1 MCLKSWTAGAALV
14 PWRLRFDIAL
24 RQTLDPGKGLSA
36 FLSRIAIVGMALAI
50 AILLTVQ
57 SVMNGFDLEMR
68 ERILSLVPHVEVT
81 SSDTSTQW
89 QVLAEQLARDPGITK
104 VRYFA
109 TADAL
114 LMRGQSV
121 TAARLS
127 TIGEE
132 SVAHYSR
139 LVKPALS
146 EWNTDGLILG
156 AALASR
162 LDLAVGDWVTF
173 ILPAETTLG
182 LEPIRVHL
190 SAVLDSKTELDEVL
204 ALVHHDTFKPFA
216 KSSRVT
222 TGLALQL
229 TDVFAASQ
237 MRWQVARQVPSG
249 FHVTDWRRTHGNL
262 YSAIQLSRDLIGL
275 ILLIVIFVAAF
286 NVVSALMLVVT
297 DRRKVIAMLTAMGA
311 RASDIVTIFFLQGA
325 MIGAVGCA
333 FGVCLGAVMAFFAP
347 DLAAGLEQWLD
358 YPLLE
363 TDVYPLA
370 FVPVDIRWQDF
381 AMTTAIAMAL
391 SVLASIVPALR
402 AASLPVADTLT
413 H

>member
-1 MCLKSWTAGAALV
+1 M

-24 RQTLDPGKGLSA
+24 RQTLDPGQGLSA
-36 FLSRIAIVGMALAI
+36 FLSRIAIVGLALAI

-81 SSDTSTQW
+81 NSDTSTQW
-89 QVLAEQLARDPGITK
+89 HVLAAQLASDRGITQ

-114 LMRGQSV
+114 VMRGQSV
-121 TAARLS
+121 MAASLTSVGEDSVADYARL
-127 TIGEE
+127 
-132 SVAHYSR
+132 
-139 LVKPALS
+139 LKPALS
-146 EWNTDGLILG
+146 EWKADSLILG

-162 LDLAVGDWVTF
+162 LGLSVGDWVTF
-173 ILPAETTLG
+173 ILPAETTVG
-182 LEPIRVHL
+182 LEPIRVRL
-190 SAVLDSKTELDEVL
+190 SAVLDSKTELDEGL

-216 KSSRVT
+216 ESNRVT

-237 MRWQVARQVPSG
+237 MRWQVAQQVSSR
-249 FHVTDWRRTHGNL
+249 FQVTDWRRTHGNL

-297 DRRKVIAMLTAMGA
+297 DRRKVIAMLAAMGA

-325 MIGAVGCA
+325 MIGAVGCSLGA
-333 FGVCLGAVMAFFAP
+333 CLGAVMAVFAP
-347 DLAAGLEQWLD
+347 DLATGLEQWLD

-381 AMTTAIAMAL
+381 ATTTAIAMAL

-402 AASLPVADTLT
+402 AASLPIAETLT

>member
-1 MCLKSWTAGAALV
+1 M

-89 QVLAEQLARDPGITK
+89 HVLAEQLARDPGITK

-146 EWNTDGLILG
+146 EWNTDDLILG

-173 ILPAETTLG
+173 ILPTETTVG
-182 LEPIRVHL
+182 LEPIRVRL

-204 ALVHHDTFKPFA
+204 ALVHHHTFKPFVE
-216 KSSRVT
+216 SNRVT

-237 MRWQVARQVPSG
+237 MRWQVARQVSPR

-297 DRRKVIAMLTAMGA
+297 DRRKVIAMLAAMGA

-333 FGVCLGAVMAFFAP
+333 LGVCLGAVMAFFAP
-347 DLAAGLEQWLD
+347 DLAIGLEQWLD

>member
-1 MCLKSWTAGAALV
+1 M

-68 ERILSLVPHVEVT
+68 ERILSLVPHIEVT

-89 QVLAEQLARDPGITK
+89 HVLAEQLARDPGITK

-146 EWNTDGLILG
+146 EWNTDDLILG

-173 ILPAETTLG
+173 ILPTETTVG
-182 LEPIRVHL
+182 LEPIRVRL

-204 ALVHHDTFKPFA
+204 ALVHHHTFKPFVE
-216 KSSRVT
+216 SNRVT

-237 MRWQVARQVPSG
+237 MRWQVARQVSPR

-297 DRRKVIAMLTAMGA
+297 DRRKVIAMLAAMGA

-333 FGVCLGAVMAFFAP
+333 LGVCLGAVMAFFAP
-347 DLAAGLEQWLD
+347 DLAIGLEQWLD

>member
-1 MCLKSWTAGAALV
+1 M

-24 RQTLDPGKGLSA
+24 RQTLDPGQGLSA

-81 SSDTSTQW
+81 STDTSTQW
-89 QVLAEQLARDPGITK
+89 DALADQLASDPGITQ

-127 TIGEE
+127 TVGED
-132 SVAHYSR
+132 SVAHYAP
-139 LVKPALS
+139 LLKPALS
-146 EWNTDGLILG
+146 EWHPDSLILG

-162 LDLAVGDWVTF
+162 LSLAVGDWVTF
-173 ILPAETTLG
+173 ILPAETTVG
-182 LEPIRVHL
+182 LEPIRVRL
-190 SAVLDSKTELDEVL
+190 SAVLDSKTELDEGL

-216 KSSRVT
+216 NSSRVT

-229 TDVFAASQ
+229 SDVFAASQ
-237 MRWQVARQVPSG
+237 MRWQVAQQVSSR

-297 DRRKVIAMLTAMGA
+297 DRRKVIAMLAAMGA
-311 RASDIVTIFFLQGA
+311 RAWDIVTIFFLQGA
-325 MIGAVGCA
+325 MIGAVGCT

-347 DLAAGLEQWLD
+347 DLAIGLEQWLD

-381 AMTTAIAMAL
+381 ASTTAIAMAL

>member
-1 MCLKSWTAGAALV
+1 M

-24 RQTLDPGKGLSA
+24 RQTLDPGQGLSA
-36 FLSRIAIVGMALAI
+36 FLSRIAIVGLALAI

-81 SSDTSTQW
+81 NSDTSTQW
-89 QVLAEQLARDPGITK
+89 HVLADQLASNPGITK

-114 LMRGQSV
+114 VMRGQSV
-121 TAARLS
+121 TAARL
-127 TIGEE
+127 TTVGED
-132 SVAHYSR
+132 SVAHYAR

-146 EWNTDGLILG
+146 EWKADSLILG

-162 LDLAVGDWVTF
+162 LGLSVGDWVTF
-173 ILPAETTLG
+173 ILPAERTVG
-182 LEPIRVHL
+182 LAPIRVRL
-190 SAVLDSKTELDEVL
+190 SAVLDSKTELDEGL
-204 ALVHHDTFKPFA
+204 ALVHHDTLQPFVE
-216 KSSRVT
+216 SNRVT

-237 MRWQVARQVPSG
+237 MRWQVAQQVSSR

-297 DRRKVIAMLTAMGA
+297 DRRKVIAMLAAMGA

-325 MIGAVGCA
+325 MIGAVGCVLGA
-333 FGVCLGAVMAFFAP
+333 CLGAVMAFFAP
-347 DLAAGLEQWLD
+347 DLATGLEQWLD

-381 AMTTAIAMAL
+381 ATTTAIAMAL

>member
-1 MCLKSWTAGAALV
+1 M

-24 RQTLDPGKGLSA
+24 RQTLDPGQGLSA

-81 SSDTSTQW
+81 STDTSTQW
-89 QVLAEQLARDPGITK
+89 DALADQLASDPGITQ

-127 TIGEE
+127 TVGED
-132 SVAHYSR
+132 SVAHYAP
-139 LVKPALS
+139 LLKPALS
-146 EWNTDGLILG
+146 EWHPDSLILG

-162 LDLAVGDWVTF
+162 LSLAVGDWVTF
-173 ILPAETTLG
+173 ILPAETTVG
-182 LEPIRVHL
+182 LEPIRVRL
-190 SAVLDSKTELDEVL
+190 SAVLDSKTELDEGL

-216 KSSRVT
+216 NSSRVT

-229 TDVFAASQ
+229 SDVFAASQ
-237 MRWQVARQVPSG
+237 MRWQVAQQVSSR

-297 DRRKVIAMLTAMGA
+297 DRRKVVAMLAAMGA
-311 RASDIVTIFFLQGA
+311 RAWDIVTIFFLQGA
-325 MIGAVGCA
+325 MIGAVGCT

-347 DLAAGLEQWLD
+347 DLAIGLEQWLD

-381 AMTTAIAMAL
+381 ASTTAIDMAL

>member
-1 MCLKSWTAGAALV
+1 M

-68 ERILSLVPHVEVT
+68 ERILSLVPHIEVT

-89 QVLAEQLARDPGITK
+89 HVLAEQLARDPGITK

-146 EWNTDGLILG
+146 EWNTDDLILG

-173 ILPAETTLG
+173 ILPTETTVG
-182 LEPIRVHL
+182 LEPIRVRL

-204 ALVHHDTFKPFA
+204 ALVHHGTFKPFVE
-216 KSSRVT
+216 SNRVT

-237 MRWQVARQVPSG
+237 MRWQVARQVSPRL
-249 FHVTDWRRTHGNL
+249 HVTDWRRTHGNL

-297 DRRKVIAMLTAMGA
+297 DRRKVIAMLAAMGA

-333 FGVCLGAVMAFFAP
+333 LGVCLGAVMAFFAP
-347 DLAAGLEQWLD
+347 DLAIGLEQWLD

>member
-1 MCLKSWTAGAALV
+1 M

-24 RQTLDPGKGLSA
+24 RQTLDPGQGLSA
-36 FLSRIAIVGMALAI
+36 FLSRIAIVGLALAI

-81 SSDTSTQW
+81 NSDTSTQW
-89 QVLAEQLARDPGITK
+89 HVLADQLASNPGITK

-114 LMRGQSV
+114 VMRGQSV
-121 TAARLS
+121 TAARL
-127 TIGEE
+127 TTVGED
-132 SVAHYSR
+132 SVAHYAR

-146 EWNTDGLILG
+146 EWKADSLILG

-162 LDLAVGDWVTF
+162 LGLSVGDWVTF
-173 ILPAETTLG
+173 ILPAERTVG
-182 LEPIRVHL
+182 LAPIRVRL
-190 SAVLDSKTELDEVL
+190 SAVLDSKTELDEGL
-204 ALVHHDTFKPFA
+204 ALVHHDTFQPFVE
-216 KSSRVT
+216 SNRVT

-237 MRWQVARQVPSG
+237 MRWQVAQQVSSR

-333 FGVCLGAVMAFFAP
+333 LGVCLGAVMAFFAP

>member
-1 MCLKSWTAGAALV
+1 V

-24 RQTLDPGKGLSA
+24 RQTLDPGQGLSA
-36 FLSRIAIVGMALAI
+36 FLSRIAIVGLALAI

-68 ERILSLVPHVEVT
+68 ERILSLVPHIEVT
-81 SSDTSTQW
+81 SADTSIQW
-89 QVLAEQLARDPGITK
+89 HVLADELASDPGITK

-127 TIGEE
+127 AVGEE
-132 SVAHYSR
+132 SVAHYAR
-139 LVKPALS
+139 LVKPSLS
-146 EWNTDGLILG
+146 EWNSDGLILG

-162 LDLAVGDWVTF
+162 LGLSVGDWVTF
-173 ILPAETTLG
+173 VLPTETTLG
-182 LEPIRVHL
+182 FEPIRVRL
-190 SAVLDSKTELDEVL
+190 SAILDSKTELDEVL
-204 ALVHHDTFKPFA
+204 ALVHHDTFQPFA
-216 KSSRVT
+216 GSSRVT
-222 TGLALQL
+222 TGLALQ
-229 TDVFAASQ
+229 VAQ
-237 MRWQVARQVPSG
+237 QVSSRFS
-249 FHVTDWRRTHGNL
+249 VTDWRRTHGNL

-297 DRRKVIAMLTAMGA
+297 DRRKVIAMLAAMGA

-325 MIGAVGCA
+325 MIGAVGCTL
-333 FGVCLGAVMAFFAP
+333 GIVLGAVMAFFAP
-347 DLAAGLEQWLD
+347 DLATGIEQWLD

-381 AMTTAIAMAL
+381 AITTAIAMAL

>member
-1 MCLKSWTAGAALV
+1 V

-24 RQTLDPGKGLSA
+24 RQTLDPGQGLSA

-81 SSDTSTQW
+81 STDTSTQW
-89 QVLAEQLARDPGITK
+89 DALADQLASDPGITQ

-127 TIGEE
+127 TVGEE
-132 SVAHYSR
+132 SVAHYAP
-139 LVKPALS
+139 LLKPALS
-146 EWNTDGLILG
+146 EWHPDSLILG

-162 LDLAVGDWVTF
+162 LSLAVGDWVTF
-173 ILPAETTLG
+173 ILPAETTVG
-182 LEPIRVHL
+182 LEPIRVRL
-190 SAVLDSKTELDEVL
+190 SAVLDSKTELDEGL

-216 KSSRVT
+216 NSSRVT

-229 TDVFAASQ
+229 SDVFAASQ
-237 MRWQVARQVPSG
+237 MRWQVAQQVSSR

-297 DRRKVIAMLTAMGA
+297 DRRKVIAMLAAMGA
-311 RASDIVTIFFLQGA
+311 RAWDIVTIFFLQGA
-325 MIGAVGCA
+325 MIGAVGCT

-347 DLAAGLEQWLD
+347 DLAIGLEQWLD

-381 AMTTAIAMAL
+381 ASTTAIAMAL

>member
-1 MCLKSWTAGAALV
+1 V
-14 PWRLRFDIAL
+14 PWRLCFDIAL
-24 RQTLDPGKGLSA
+24 RQTLDPGQGLSA
-36 FLSRIAIVGMALAI
+36 FLSRIAIVGLALAI

-81 SSDTSTQW
+81 NSDTSTQW
-89 QVLAEQLARDPGITK
+89 DVLADQLASDPGVTT
-104 VRYFA
+104 VRYFE

-114 LMRGQSV
+114 VMRGQSV
-121 TAARLS
+121 TAARL
-127 TIGEE
+127 TTVGED
-132 SVAHYSR
+132 SVAHYGR

-146 EWNTDGLILG
+146 EWKTDSLILG

-162 LDLAVGDWVTF
+162 LGLAVGDWVTF
-173 ILPAETTLG
+173 ILPAEPTVG
-182 LEPIRVHL
+182 LAPIRVRL
-190 SAVLDSKTELDEVL
+190 SAVLDSKTELDEGL
-204 ALVHHDTFKPFA
+204 ALVHHDAFQPFVE
-216 KSSRVT
+216 SNRVT

-237 MRWQVARQVPSG
+237 MRWQVAQQVSSR

-297 DRRKVIAMLTAMGA
+297 DRRKVIAMLAAMGA
-311 RASDIVTIFFLQGA
+311 RASDIVAIFFLQGA
-325 MIGAVGCA
+325 MIGAAGCTLGA
-333 FGVCLGAVMAFFAP
+333 CLGAVMAFFAP
-347 DLAAGLEQWLD
+347 DLAIGLEQWLD

-381 AMTTAIAMAL
+381 ATTTAIAMTL

>member
-1 MCLKSWTAGAALV
+1 M

-89 QVLAEQLARDPGITK
+89 HVLSEQLARDPGITK

-146 EWNTDGLILG
+146 EWNTDDLILG

-173 ILPAETTLG
+173 ILPTETTVG
-182 LEPIRVHL
+182 LEPIRVRL

-204 ALVHHDTFKPFA
+204 ALVHHHTFKPFVE
-216 KSSRVT
+216 SNRVT

-237 MRWQVARQVPSG
+237 MRWQVARQVSPR

-297 DRRKVIAMLTAMGA
+297 DRRKVIAMLAAMGA
-311 RASDIVTIFFLQGA
+311 RASDIVTIFFLQVA

-333 FGVCLGAVMAFFAP
+333 LGVCLGAVMAFFAP
-347 DLAAGLEQWLD
+347 DLAIGLEQWLD

>member
-1 MCLKSWTAGAALV
+1 V

-24 RQTLDPGKGLSA
+24 RQTLDPGQGLSA

-81 SSDTSTQW
+81 STDTSTQW
-89 QVLAEQLARDPGITK
+89 DALADQLASDPGITQ

-127 TIGEE
+127 TVGED
-132 SVAHYSR
+132 SVAHYAP
-139 LVKPALS
+139 LLKPALS
-146 EWNTDGLILG
+146 EWHPDSLILG

-162 LDLAVGDWVTF
+162 LSLAVGDWVTF
-173 ILPAETTLG
+173 ILPAETTVG
-182 LEPIRVHL
+182 LEPIRVRL
-190 SAVLDSKTELDEVL
+190 SAVLDSKTELDEGL

-216 KSSRVT
+216 NSSRVT

-229 TDVFAASQ
+229 SDVFAASQ
-237 MRWQVARQVPSG
+237 MRWQVAQQVSSR

-297 DRRKVIAMLTAMGA
+297 DRRKVIAMLAAMGA
-311 RASDIVTIFFLQGA
+311 RAWDIVTIFFLQGA
-325 MIGAVGCA
+325 MIGAVGCT

-347 DLAAGLEQWLD
+347 DLAIGLEQWLD

-381 AMTTAIAMAL
+381 ASTTAIAMAL

>member
-1 MCLKSWTAGAALV
+1 M

-24 RQTLDPGKGLSA
+24 RQTLDPGQGLSA
-36 FLSRIAIVGMALAI
+36 FLSRIAIVGLALAI

-81 SSDTSTQW
+81 NSDTSTQW
-89 QVLAEQLARDPGITK
+89 HVLADQLASNPGITK

-114 LMRGQSV
+114 VMRGQSV
-121 TAARLS
+121 TAARL
-127 TIGEE
+127 TTVGED
-132 SVAHYSR
+132 SVAHYAR

-146 EWNTDGLILG
+146 EWKADSLILG

-162 LDLAVGDWVTF
+162 LGLSVGDWVTF
-173 ILPAETTLG
+173 ILPAERTVG
-182 LEPIRVHL
+182 LAPIRVRL
-190 SAVLDSKTELDEVL
+190 SAVLDSKTELDEGL
-204 ALVHHDTFKPFA
+204 ALVHHDTFQPFVE
-216 KSSRVT
+216 SNRVT

-237 MRWQVARQVPSG
+237 MRWQVAQQVSSR

-297 DRRKVIAMLTAMGA
+297 DRRKVIAMLAAMGA

-325 MIGAVGCA
+325 MIGAVGCVIGA
-333 FGVCLGAVMAFFAP
+333 CLGAVMAFFAP
-347 DLAAGLEQWLD
+347 DLATGLEQWLD

-381 AMTTAIAMAL
+381 ATTTAVAMAL

>member
-1 MCLKSWTAGAALV
+1 
-14 PWRLRFDIAL
+14 
-24 RQTLDPGKGLSA
+24 
-36 FLSRIAIVGMALAI
+36 
-50 AILLTVQ
+50 
-57 SVMNGFDLEMR
+57 
-68 ERILSLVPHVEVT
+68 
-81 SSDTSTQW
+81 
-89 QVLAEQLARDPGITK
+89 
-104 VRYFA
+104 
-109 TADAL
+109 
-114 LMRGQSV
+114 
-121 TAARLS
+121 
-127 TIGEE
+127 
-132 SVAHYSR
+132 
-139 LVKPALS
+139 
-146 EWNTDGLILG
+146 LILG

-162 LDLAVGDWVTF
+162 LSLAVGDWVTF
-173 ILPAETTLG
+173 ILPAETTVG
-182 LEPIRVHL
+182 LEPIRVRL
-190 SAVLDSKTELDEVL
+190 SAVLDSKTELDEGL

-216 KSSRVT
+216 NSSRVT

-229 TDVFAASQ
+229 SDVFAASQ
-237 MRWQVARQVPSG
+237 MRWQVAQQVSSR

-297 DRRKVIAMLTAMGA
+297 DRRKVVAMLAAMGA
-311 RASDIVTIFFLQGA
+311 RAWDIVTIFFLQGA
-325 MIGAVGCA
+325 MIGAVGCT

-347 DLAAGLEQWLD
+347 DLAIGLEQWLD

-381 AMTTAIAMAL
+381 ASTTAIAMAL

>member
-1 MCLKSWTAGAALV
+1 V

-24 RQTLDPGKGLSA
+24 RQTLDPGQGLSA

-81 SSDTSTQW
+81 STDTSTQW
-89 QVLAEQLARDPGITK
+89 DALADQLASDPGITQ

-127 TIGEE
+127 TVGED
-132 SVAHYSR
+132 SVAHYAP
-139 LVKPALS
+139 LLKPALS
-146 EWNTDGLILG
+146 EWHPDSLILG

-162 LDLAVGDWVTF
+162 LSLAVGDWVTF
-173 ILPAETTLG
+173 ILPAETTVG
-182 LEPIRVHL
+182 LEPIRVRL
-190 SAVLDSKTELDEVL
+190 SAVLDSKTELDEGL

-216 KSSRVT
+216 NSSRVT

-229 TDVFAASQ
+229 SDVFAASQ
-237 MRWQVARQVPSG
+237 MRWQVAQQVSSR

-297 DRRKVIAMLTAMGA
+297 DRRKVIAMLAAMGA
-311 RASDIVTIFFLQGA
+311 RAWDIVTIFFLQGA
-325 MIGAVGCA
+325 MIGAVGCT

-347 DLAAGLEQWLD
+347 DLAIGLEQWLD

-381 AMTTAIAMAL
+381 ASTSAIAMAL

>member
-1 MCLKSWTAGAALV
+1 M

-68 ERILSLVPHVEVT
+68 ERILSLLPHVEVT

-89 QVLAEQLARDPGITK
+89 HVLSEQLARDPGITK

-146 EWNTDGLILG
+146 EWNTDDLILG

-173 ILPAETTLG
+173 ILPTETTVG
-182 LEPIRVHL
+182 LEPIRVRL

-204 ALVHHDTFKPFA
+204 ALVHHHTFKPFVE
-216 KSSRVT
+216 SNRVT

-237 MRWQVARQVPSG
+237 MRWQVARQVSPR

-262 YSAIQLSRDLIGL
+262 YSAIQLSRDLIRL

-297 DRRKVIAMLTAMGA
+297 DRRKVIAMLAAMGA

-333 FGVCLGAVMAFFAP
+333 LGVCLGAVMAFFAP
-347 DLAAGLEQWLD
+347 DLAIGLEQWLD

>member
-1 MCLKSWTAGAALV
+1 M

-89 QVLAEQLARDPGITK
+89 HVLAEQLARDPGITK

-132 SVAHYSR
+132 SIAHYSR

-146 EWNTDGLILG
+146 EWNTDDLILG

-173 ILPAETTLG
+173 ILPTETTVG
-182 LEPIRVHL
+182 LEPIRVRL

-204 ALVHHDTFKPFA
+204 ALVHHGTFKPFVE
-216 KSSRVT
+216 SNRVT

-237 MRWQVARQVPSG
+237 MRWQVARQVSPRL
-249 FHVTDWRRTHGNL
+249 HVTDWRRTHGNL

-297 DRRKVIAMLTAMGA
+297 DRRKVIAMLAAMGA

-333 FGVCLGAVMAFFAP
+333 LGVCLGAVMAFFAP
-347 DLAAGLEQWLD
+347 DLAIGLEQWLD

>member
-1 MCLKSWTAGAALV
+1 M
-14 PWRLRFDIAL
+14 PWRLRFDITL
-24 RQTLDPGKGLSA
+24 RQTLDPGQGLSA

-81 SSDTSTQW
+81 STDTSTQW
-89 QVLAEQLARDPGITK
+89 DALADQLASDPGITQ

-127 TIGEE
+127 TVGED
-132 SVAHYSR
+132 SVAHYAP
-139 LVKPALS
+139 LLKPALS
-146 EWNTDGLILG
+146 EWHPDSLILG

-162 LDLAVGDWVTF
+162 LSLAVGDWVTF
-173 ILPAETTLG
+173 ILPAETKVG
-182 LEPIRVHL
+182 LEPIRVRL
-190 SAVLDSKTELDEVL
+190 SAVLDSKTELDEGL

-216 KSSRVT
+216 NYSRVT

-229 TDVFAASQ
+229 SDVFAASQ
-237 MRWQVARQVPSG
+237 MRWQVAQQVSSR

-262 YSAIQLSRDLIGL
+262 YSAIQLSRDLIWL

-297 DRRKVIAMLTAMGA
+297 DRRKVVAMLAAMGA
-311 RASDIVTIFFLQGA
+311 RARDIVTIFFLQGA
-325 MIGAVGCA
+325 MIGAVGCT

-347 DLAAGLEQWLD
+347 DLAIGLEQWLD

-381 AMTTAIAMAL
+381 ASTTAIAMAL

>member
-1 MCLKSWTAGAALV
+1 M

-89 QVLAEQLARDPGITK
+89 HVLAEQLARDPGITK

-146 EWNTDGLILG
+146 EWNTDDLILG

-173 ILPAETTLG
+173 ILPTETTVG
-182 LEPIRVHL
+182 LEPIRVRL

-204 ALVHHDTFKPFA
+204 ALVHHGTFKPFVE
-216 KSSRVT
+216 SNRVT

-237 MRWQVARQVPSG
+237 MRWQVARQVSPRL
-249 FHVTDWRRTHGNL
+249 HVTDWRRTHGNL

-297 DRRKVIAMLTAMGA
+297 DRRKVIAMLAAMGA

-333 FGVCLGAVMAFFAP
+333 LGVCLGAVMAFFAP
-347 DLAAGLEQWLD
+347 DLAIGLEQWLD

>member
-1 MCLKSWTAGAALV
+1 M

-24 RQTLDPGKGLSA
+24 RQTLDPGQGLSA
-36 FLSRIAIVGMALAI
+36 FLSRIAIVGLALAI

-68 ERILSLVPHVEVT
+68 ERILSLVPHIDVT
-81 SSDTSTQW
+81 SADTSIQW
-89 QVLAEQLARDPGITK
+89 HVLEDELASDPGITK

-127 TIGEE
+127 TVGEE
-132 SVAHYSR
+132 SIAHYAR

-146 EWNTDGLILG
+146 GWDTDGLILG

-162 LDLAVGDWVTF
+162 LELAVGDWVTF
-173 ILPAETTLG
+173 ILPAEKTVG
-182 LEPIRVHL
+182 FEPISVRL

-204 ALVHHDTFKPFA
+204 ALVHHDTIEPFA
-216 KSSRVT
+216 ASNRVT
-222 TGLALQL
+222 TGLELQL
-229 TDVFAASQ
+229 VDVFAASQ
-237 MRWQVARQVPSG
+237 MRWQVAQQVPSE

-275 ILLIVIFVAAF
+275 ILLVVIFVAAF

-297 DRRKVIAMLTAMGA
+297 DRRKVIAMLAAMGA

-325 MIGAVGCA
+325 MIGAVGCTLGMIL
-333 FGVCLGAVMAFFAP
+333 GVVMAFFAP
-347 DLAAGLEQWLD
+347 DMATVIEQWLD
-358 YPLLE
+358 YPLLQ

-381 AMTTAIAMAL
+381 LTTSAIAMAL

-402 AASLPVADTLT
+402 AASLPVAETLT

>member
-162 LDLAVGDWVTF
+162 RF
-173 ILPAETTLG
+173 
-182 LEPIRVHL
+182 R
-190 SAVLDSKTELDEVL
+190 
-204 ALVHHDTFKPFA
+204 
-216 KSSRVT
+216 
-222 TGLALQL
+222 
-229 TDVFAASQ
+229 
-237 MRWQVARQVPSG
+237 
-249 FHVTDWRRTHGNL
+249 
-262 YSAIQLSRDLIGL
+262 
-275 ILLIVIFVAAF
+275 
-286 NVVSALMLVVT
+286 
-297 DRRKVIAMLTAMGA
+297 GA
-311 RASDIVTIFFLQGA
+311 Q
-325 MIGAVGCA
+325 
-333 FGVCLGAVMAFFAP
+333 
-347 DLAAGLEQWLD
+347 
-358 YPLLE
+358 
-363 TDVYPLA
+363 
-370 FVPVDIRWQDF
+370 
-381 AMTTAIAMAL
+381 
-391 SVLASIVPALR
+391 
-402 AASLPVADTLT
+402 
-413 H
+413 

>member
-1 MCLKSWTAGAALV
+1 M

-81 SSDTSTQW
+81 SADTSTQW
-89 QVLAEQLARDPGITK
+89 HVLAEQLARDPGITK

-146 EWNTDGLILG
+146 EWNTDDLILG

-173 ILPAETTLG
+173 ILPTETTVG
-182 LEPIRVHL
+182 LEPIRVRL

-204 ALVHHDTFKPFA
+204 ALVHHGTFKPFVE
-216 KSSRVT
+216 SNRVT

-237 MRWQVARQVPSG
+237 MRWQVARQVSPRL
-249 FHVTDWRRTHGNL
+249 HVTDWRRTHGNL

-297 DRRKVIAMLTAMGA
+297 DRRKVIAMLAAMGA

-333 FGVCLGAVMAFFAP
+333 LGVCLGAVMAFFAP
-347 DLAAGLEQWLD
+347 DLAIGLEQWLD